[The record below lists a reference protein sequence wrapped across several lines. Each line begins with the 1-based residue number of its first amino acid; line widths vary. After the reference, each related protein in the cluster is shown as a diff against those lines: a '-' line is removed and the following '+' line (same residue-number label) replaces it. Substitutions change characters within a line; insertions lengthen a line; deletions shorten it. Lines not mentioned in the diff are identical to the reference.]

1 MPDGPAVLLTRPLDD
16 SRTFAETLA
25 EENIPSQIWPLTR
38 IVPVMTPPRVPPTVD
53 GLIVTSANGL
63 RAFAALTGRRDLPV
77 LAVGAHTAAVARGL
91 GFRLVLSADGD
102 AEALTALARRARLR
116 YLFHPRGR
124 EVSADLPAWL
134 GPSGVR
140 VTEAVLYAAE
150 ETGPPPAPVAHAL
163 DTGAIGAVTVWSRR
177 NATILARH
185 FTARPPARGIPPVAA
200 ISAKAAEPLAEAGVQ
215 GIVIADSPN
224 AAAMRAAV
232 RACLR
237 RFVRTR

>member
-16 SRTFAETLA
+16 SRAFAETLA

-53 GLIVTSANGL
+53 GLIVTSAHGI

-77 LAVGAHTAAVARGL
+77 LAVGTRTAGVARTL
-91 GFRLVLSADGD
+91 GFRLVLSADAD

-116 YLFHPRGR
+116 NLFYPRGR
-124 EVSADLPAWL
+124 EVSADLPARL
-134 GPSGVR
+134 GTMGIR

-150 ETGPPPAPVAHAL
+150 ETGSPPAPVAHAL
-163 DTGAIGAVTVWSRR
+163 EAGAIGAVTVWSRR
-177 NATILARH
+177 NAAILARH
-185 FTARPPARGIPPVAA
+185 FAARPPAHGIPPVAA
-200 ISAKAAEPLAEAGVQ
+200 ISARAAEPLAEAGDQ
-215 GIVIADSPN
+215 GIVIADSPD

-232 RACLR
+232 RRCLR
-237 RFVRTR
+237 RFARTR